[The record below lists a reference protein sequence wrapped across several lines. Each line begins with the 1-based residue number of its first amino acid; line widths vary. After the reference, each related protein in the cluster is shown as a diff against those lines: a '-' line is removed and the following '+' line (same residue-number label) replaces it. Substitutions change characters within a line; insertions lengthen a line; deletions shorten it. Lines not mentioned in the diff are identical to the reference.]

1 MRKVQ
6 LNNSDLLAYFNTVEE
21 LKNHPSMGEYR
32 TGYRK
37 LRDDDAFAYEIKK
50 YRSAHATLRRLDK
63 KRQSLLDSF
72 IGELNPISYSAANTA
87 AKSSGNFDLINER
100 ILYRKALEEKS
111 DSEII
116 ALVIKQRTE
125 AALELQRS
133 VELSLEQLIPP
144 QYPYQAKSEIR
155 TFLMTSGKFCR

>member
-6 LNNSDLLAYFNTVEE
+6 LDNSDLLAYFNTIEE
-21 LKNHPSMGEYR
+21 LKNHPSMDEYR

-100 ILYRKALEEKS
+100 ILYRKAIEEKS
-111 DSEII
+111 DAEII

-125 AALELQRS
+125 AALKFQRS
-133 VELSLEQLIPP
+133 IEQRLEQLSSISSDFNPSSKK
-144 QYPYQAKSEIR
+144 KSNIN
-155 TFLMTSGKFCR
+155 F

>member
-133 VELSLEQLIPP
+133 VELSLEQLSSISSDFGESN
-144 QYPYQAKSEIR
+144 K
-155 TFLMTSGKFCR
+155 KCRKMAI

>member
-1 MRKVQ
+1 MRKVK
-6 LNNSDLLAYFNTVEE
+6 LDNSDLLAYFNTIEE
-21 LKNHPSMGEYR
+21 LKNHPSMEEYR

-37 LRDDDAFAYEIKK
+37 LRDDDAFAYEINK
-50 YRSAHATLRRLDK
+50 YRSHTTLRRLDK

-100 ILYRKALEEKS
+100 ILYRKAIEEKS
-111 DSEII
+111 DAEII

-125 AALELQRS
+125 AALAFQRS
-133 VELSLEQLIPP
+133 VELSLEQLSSISLDFESSNKIEEKCLFKCIV
-144 QYPYQAKSEIR
+144 QD
-155 TFLMTSGKFCR
+155 

>member
-6 LNNSDLLAYFNTVEE
+6 LDNSDLLAYFNTIEE
-21 LKNHPSMGEYR
+21 LKNHPSMDEYR

-37 LRDDDAFAYEIKK
+37 LRDDNAFAYEIKK

-100 ILYRKALEEKS
+100 ILYRKAIEEKS
-111 DSEII
+111 DTEII

-125 AALELQRS
+125 AALEFQRS
-133 VELSLEQLIPP
+133 VEQSLEQLSSISSDFESSN
-144 QYPYQAKSEIR
+144 KKRRKLS
-155 TFLMTSGKFCR
+155 F

>member
-6 LNNSDLLAYFNTVEE
+6 LDNSDLLAYFNTIEE
-21 LKNHPSMGEYR
+21 LKNHPSMEEYR

-37 LRDDDAFAYEIKK
+37 LREDDAFAYEINK
-50 YRSAHATLRRLDK
+50 YRSAHTTLRRLDK

-87 AKSSGNFDLINER
+87 AKSSGSLDLINER
-100 ILYRKALEEKS
+100 IFYRKAIEEKS
-111 DSEII
+111 DAEII

-125 AALELQRS
+125 AALAFQRS
-133 VELSLEQLIPP
+133 VEQSLEQLSSISSDF
-144 QYPYQAKSEIR
+144 KSSNKYRRKI
-155 TFLMTSGKFCR
+155 SI

>member
-1 MRKVQ
+1 
-6 LNNSDLLAYFNTVEE
+6 
-21 LKNHPSMGEYR
+21 MGEYR

-133 VELSLEQLIPP
+133 VELSLEQLSSISSDFGESN
-144 QYPYQAKSEIR
+144 K
-155 TFLMTSGKFCR
+155 KCRKMAI

>member
-6 LNNSDLLAYFNTVEE
+6 LDNSDLLAYFNTIEE
-21 LKNHPSMGEYR
+21 LKNHPSMDEYR

-37 LRDDDAFAYEIKK
+37 LRDDNAFAYEIKK

-100 ILYRKALEEKS
+100 ILYRKAIEEKS
-111 DSEII
+111 DAEII

-125 AALELQRS
+125 AALAFQRS
-133 VELSLEQLIPP
+133 VEMSLEQLSSI
-144 QYPYQAKSEIR
+144 ASDFESSNKSR
-155 TFLMTSGKFCR
+155 RKMSF

>member
-6 LNNSDLLAYFNTVEE
+6 LDNNDLLTYFNTIEE
-21 LKNHPSMGEYR
+21 LKNHPSMDEYR

-63 KRQSLLDSF
+63 KRQSLLASF
-72 IGELNPISYSAANTA
+72 INELNPISSSAANTA
-87 AKSSGNFDLINER
+87 AKASGSLDKFHER
-100 ILYRKALEEKS
+100 ILYRKTIEEKS
-111 DSEII
+111 DAEII

-125 AALELQRS
+125 AALEFQRS
-133 VELSLEQLIPP
+133 VELSLEQLSSI
-144 QYPYQAKSEIR
+144 SSD
-155 TFLMTSGKFCR
+155 FGTSNKKRRKMSV

>member
-63 KRQSLLDSF
+63 KRQSLLDSC

-133 VELSLEQLIPP
+133 VELSLEQLSSISSDFGESN
-144 QYPYQAKSEIR
+144 K
-155 TFLMTSGKFCR
+155 KCRKMAI

>member
-6 LNNSDLLAYFNTVEE
+6 LDNSDLLAYFNTVEE
-21 LKNHPSMGEYR
+21 LKNHPSMEEYR

-50 YRSAHATLRRLDK
+50 YRSAHTTLRRLDK

-111 DSEII
+111 DVEII

-125 AALELQRS
+125 AALEFQCS
-133 VELSLEQLIPP
+133 VELSLEQLSSISSDFESSN
-144 QYPYQAKSEIR
+144 KNRRKMS
-155 TFLMTSGKFCR
+155 F

>member
-1 MRKVQ
+1 VQ
-6 LNNSDLLAYFNTVEE
+6 LDNSDLLAYFNTIEE
-21 LKNHPSMGEYR
+21 LKNHPSMDEYR

-37 LRDDDAFAYEIKK
+37 LRDDNAFAYEIKK

-100 ILYRKALEEKS
+100 ILYRKAIEEKS
-111 DSEII
+111 DAEII

-125 AALELQRS
+125 AALAFQRS
-133 VELSLEQLIPP
+133 VEMSLEQLSSI
-144 QYPYQAKSEIR
+144 ASDFESSNKSR
-155 TFLMTSGKFCR
+155 RKMSF

>member
-6 LNNSDLLAYFNTVEE
+6 LDNSDLLAYFNTIEE
-21 LKNHPSMGEYR
+21 LKNHASMDEYR

-37 LRDDDAFAYEIKK
+37 LRDDNAFAYEIKK

-100 ILYRKALEEKS
+100 ILYRKAIEEKS
-111 DSEII
+111 DAEII

-125 AALELQRS
+125 AALAFQRS
-133 VELSLEQLIPP
+133 VEMSLEQLSSI
-144 QYPYQAKSEIR
+144 ASDFESSNKSR
-155 TFLMTSGKFCR
+155 RKMSF

>member
-6 LNNSDLLAYFNTVEE
+6 LENSDLLAYFNTIEE
-21 LKNHPSMGEYR
+21 LKNHPSMDEYR

-37 LRDDDAFAYEIKK
+37 LRDDNAFAYEIKK

-100 ILYRKALEEKS
+100 ILYRKAIEEKS
-111 DSEII
+111 DAEII

-125 AALELQRS
+125 AALAFQRS
-133 VELSLEQLIPP
+133 VEMSLEQLSSI
-144 QYPYQAKSEIR
+144 ASDFESSNKSR
-155 TFLMTSGKFCR
+155 RKMSF

>member
-6 LNNSDLLAYFNTVEE
+6 LDNNDLLTYFNTIEE
-21 LKNHPSMGEYR
+21 LKNHPSMEEYR

-37 LRDDDAFAYEIKK
+37 LRDGDAFVYEIKK
-50 YRSAHATLRRLDK
+50 YRSAHTTLRRLDK

-100 ILYRKALEEKS
+100 ILYRKAIEEKS
-111 DSEII
+111 DAEII

-125 AALELQRS
+125 AALKFQRS
-133 VELSLEQLIPP
+133 VELSLEQLSSISSDFESSN
-144 QYPYQAKSEIR
+144 KSR
-155 TFLMTSGKFCR
+155 RKMSF

>member
-21 LKNHPSMGEYR
+21 LKNHPSMEEYR

-37 LRDDDAFAYEIKK
+37 LRDDDDAFAYEIKK
-50 YRSAHATLRRLDK
+50 YRSAHTTLRRLDK

-100 ILYRKALEEKS
+100 ILYRKAIEEKS
-111 DSEII
+111 DTEII
-116 ALVIKQRTE
+116 ALVIKQRTA
-125 AALELQRS
+125 AALEFRRS
-133 VELSLEQLIPP
+133 VELSLEQLSSISVEF
-144 QYPYQAKSEIR
+144 KSSSSKR
-155 TFLMTSGKFCR
+155 RKMAV

>member
-1 MRKVQ
+1 
-6 LNNSDLLAYFNTVEE
+6 
-21 LKNHPSMGEYR
+21 PSMGEYR

-133 VELSLEQLIPP
+133 VELSLEQLSSISSDFGESN
-144 QYPYQAKSEIR
+144 K
-155 TFLMTSGKFCR
+155 KCRKMAI

>member
-6 LNNSDLLAYFNTVEE
+6 LDNSDLLAYFNTVEE
-21 LKNHPSMGEYR
+21 LKNHPSMDEYR
-32 TGYRK
+32 AGYRK
-37 LRDDDAFAYEIKK
+37 LRDDDDAFAYEIKK
-50 YRSAHATLRRLDK
+50 YRSAHTTLRRLDK

-72 IGELNPISYSAANTA
+72 ISELNPISYSAANTA

-111 DSEII
+111 DAEII

-133 VELSLEQLIPP
+133 VEQSLEQLSSISSDFESSN
-144 QYPYQAKSEIR
+144 KKRRKLS
-155 TFLMTSGKFCR
+155 F

>member
-1 MRKVQ
+1 Q
-6 LNNSDLLAYFNTVEE
+6 LDNSDLLAYFNTIEE
-21 LKNHPSMGEYR
+21 LKNHPSMDEYR

-37 LRDDDAFAYEIKK
+37 LRDDNAFAYEIKK

-100 ILYRKALEEKS
+100 ILYRKAIEEKS
-111 DSEII
+111 DAEII

-125 AALELQRS
+125 AALAFQRS
-133 VELSLEQLIPP
+133 VEMSLEQLSSI
-144 QYPYQAKSEIR
+144 ASDFESSNKSR
-155 TFLMTSGKFCR
+155 RKMSF

>member
-50 YRSAHATLRRLDK
+50 YRSAHTTLRRLDK

-111 DSEII
+111 DAEII

-133 VELSLEQLIPP
+133 VELSLEQLSSISSDFESSN
-144 QYPYQAKSEIR
+144 KSR
-155 TFLMTSGKFCR
+155 RKMSF

>member
-6 LNNSDLLAYFNTVEE
+6 LDNSDLLAYFNTIEE
-21 LKNHPSMGEYR
+21 LKNHPSMDEYR

-37 LRDDDAFAYEIKK
+37 LRDDNAFAYEIKK
-50 YRSAHATLRRLDK
+50 YRSEHATLRRLDK

-100 ILYRKALEEKS
+100 ILYRKAIEEKS
-111 DSEII
+111 DAEII

-125 AALELQRS
+125 AALAFQRS
-133 VELSLEQLIPP
+133 VEMSLEQLSSI
-144 QYPYQAKSEIR
+144 ASDFESSNKSR
-155 TFLMTSGKFCR
+155 RKMSF